1 MPDPDN
7 HTALPE
13 VVTRYL
19 EHLQVEK
26 RYSPHTLS
34 NYERELRRFVAITGT
49 PPLECKPH
57 HVTHFAASLRHG
69 GLAAKSIQRALSAV
83 RSFYNFCHRQNLIT
97 ANPATVTQA
106 PKAKRRLPKVLDTDQ
121 AAQLF
126 QGRADSRLERRDR
139 AMLELFYGAGVR
151 LAELVQLN
159 IGDLDFASGFAKV
172 TGKGNKVRQAP
183 LGRHC
188 VEALH
193 AWLQEHP
200 NRTPEAPLFT
210 GRRDVRI
217 SPRTVQLRLKRLAQQ
232 QLGNNALHPHM
243 LRHSFA
249 THMLESSG
257 DLRAVQEL
265 LGHSDIA
272 TTQIYTHLDFQHLAG
287 VYDKAHPR
295 ANVKASKET
304 PPE

>member
-1 MPDPDN
+1 MQDPDSGD
-7 HTALPE
+7 TLPE
-13 VVTRYL
+13 EIIRYL
-19 EHLQVEK
+19 DHLEVEK

-34 NYERELRRFVAITGT
+34 SYARELKRYVAMTGE
-49 PPLECKPH
+49 PLLTCKPH
-57 HVTHFAASLRHG
+57 HVTHFAAALRHK
-69 GLAAKSIQRALSAV
+69 GLSAKSIQRALSAV
-83 RSFYNFCHRQNLIT
+83 RSFYAFCQRQNLI
-97 ANPATVTQA
+97 ASNPAAVTRA

-121 AAQLF
+121 AALLF
-126 QGRADSRLERRDR
+126 QEDSGSRLEVRDR

-151 LAELVQLN
+151 LSELVQLN
-159 IGDLDFASGFAKV
+159 VGDLDLTSGFARV
-172 TGKGNKVRQAP
+172 TGKGNKIRQAP

-188 VEALH
+188 VEALR
-193 AWLQEHP
+193 AWLKEHP
-200 NRTPEAPLFT
+200 GAMPEAPLFT
-210 GRRDVRI
+210 GRRDARI
-217 SPRTVQLRLKRLAQQ
+217 SPRTVQLRLKRVAQQ
-232 QLGNNALHPHM
+232 QLGNDALHPHM

-272 TTQIYTHLDFQHLAG
+272 TTQIYTHLNFQHLAG

-295 ANVKASKET
+295 ANVKPNKEN